1 MNKKIDKLNNADKL
15 DKLDKIDKLDKLEQ
29 VKQNTISWLEKYRPK
44 SLSEYYIEKNQLNK
58 KTTPSENDLNRIVQ
72 LDGEINNLM
81 NYLNELNRKSNN

>member
-1 MNKKIDKLNNADKL
+1 MANAYFSLKNRPNSILYFDKGMQELLK
-15 DKLDKIDKLDKLEQ
+15 
-29 VKQNTISWLEKYRPK
+29 
-44 SLSEYYIEKNQLNK
+44 EKNQLNK

>member
-1 MNKKIDKLNNADKL
+1 MQELLK
-15 DKLDKIDKLDKLEQ
+15 
-29 VKQNTISWLEKYRPK
+29 
-44 SLSEYYIEKNQLNK
+44 EKNQLNK